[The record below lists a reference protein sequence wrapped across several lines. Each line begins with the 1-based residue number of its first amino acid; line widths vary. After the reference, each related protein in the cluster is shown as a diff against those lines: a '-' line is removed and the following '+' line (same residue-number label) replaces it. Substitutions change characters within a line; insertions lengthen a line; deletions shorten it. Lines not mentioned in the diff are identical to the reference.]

1 MVQGRSHNLTLRYG
15 LYQFTF
21 FLSCAGIFGF
31 ATTYLIA
38 NGFTAGEV
46 GSIIAVS
53 HFLACALQPFLGEF
67 ADRFPWIGL
76 PKLIVLCLSSSL
88 VCFMVIQ
95 FFHLPLVVFGIL
107 YAVGG
112 LLITATVSVSNALCV
127 FYSERGYAINY
138 GIGSGIG
145 SLSYSLSTFGM
156 GYVIAYLGTD
166 SMIWVVLLSLSLQLM
181 ITLGYPKISE
191 EKTSFLPESA
201 DMHAAGQSVSLFSFI
216 IKYKYF
222 MITIMGIILIAMC
235 HSMAENYL
243 FQMFQPMGGSSQ
255 NVGAALAIASFSAAP
270 FMLLFEKVQKKI
282 NVMLFM
288 RLSGIFYILK
298 AVLMFFA
305 SSIWQVYAIVC
316 LQTVTY
322 GFIYPSLFYFAKMK
336 IEKEDTAKGQ
346 AVIVAA
352 FTLGTALGSLVGGK
366 AIDAFNFQVMI
377 LIAGA
382 LAALGTGIINFSINK

>member
-1 MVQGRSHNLTLRYG
+1 MSQSRSHNLTFRYG

-38 NGFTAGEV
+38 NGFTAAEV
-46 GSIIAVS
+46 GIIISAS
-53 HFLACALQPFLGEF
+53 YFLACILQPLLGEF

-76 PKLIVLCLSSSL
+76 PKLIILCLGCSFL
-88 VCFMVIQ
+88 CFTVIQ
-95 FFHLPLVVFGIL
+95 FCHLPRTVFGAL
-107 YAVGG
+107 YAIGG
-112 LLITATVSVSNALCV
+112 LLITVTVSVSNALCV

-145 SLSYSLSTFGM
+145 SLSYSVSTFGM

-166 SMIWVVLLSLSLQLM
+166 FMIWVVLLSLSLQII
-181 ITLGYPKISE
+181 ITLGYPNISE
-191 EKTSFLPESA
+191 GKESFLSQSA
-201 DMHAAGQSVSLFSFI
+201 ETHDRGQRVSLVSFFL
-216 IKYKYF
+216 KYKYF
-222 MITIMGIILIAMC
+222 MITILGVMPIAMC

-243 FQMFQPMGGSSQ
+243 FQMFLPMGGSSQ
-255 NVGAALAIASFSAAP
+255 HVGAALAVASFSAAP

-282 NVMLFM
+282 NIMLLM
-288 RLSGIFYILK
+288 RLSGVFYVMK

-336 IEKEDTAKGQ
+336 IDKEDMAKGQ
-346 AVIVAA
+346 AVVVAA
-352 FTLGTALGSLVGGK
+352 FTLGTAMGSLVGGK
-366 AIDAFNFQVMI
+366 AIDVFDFQAMI

-382 LAALGTGIINFSINK
+382 LAALGTVVINFSIKK

>member
-1 MVQGRSHNLTLRYG
+1 MGQSRSNNLTLRYG

-31 ATTYLIA
+31 ATTYLVA
-38 NGFTAGEV
+38 NGFTAAQV
-46 GSIIAVS
+46 GAIIAASYFV
-53 HFLACALQPFLGEF
+53 ACILQPFLGGF

-76 PKLIVLCLSSSL
+76 PKLIILCLGLSFAS
-88 VCFMVIQ
+88 FTVIQ
-95 FFHLPLVVFGIL
+95 FCHLPQAVFGAL

-112 LLITATVSVSNALCV
+112 LLITVTVSVNNALCV

-145 SLSYSLSTFGM
+145 SLSYSVSTFGM

-166 SMIWVVLLSLSLQLM
+166 FMIWVVLLSLSLQII
-181 ITLGYPKISE
+181 ITLGYPKISQGKE
-191 EKTSFLPESA
+191 SFLAQSTE
-201 DMHAAGQSVSLFSFI
+201 MHDKGQRVSLVSFFF
-216 IKYKYF
+216 KYKF
-222 MITIMGIILIAMC
+222 FTLTILGAMPIAMC

-243 FQMFQPMGGSSQ
+243 FQMFLPMGGSSQ
-255 NVGAALAIASFSAAP
+255 HVGAALAIASFSAAP
-270 FMLLFEKVQKKI
+270 FLLLFEKVQKKI
-282 NVMLFM
+282 DITLLM
-288 RLSGIFYILK
+288 RLSGVFYILK

-336 IEKEDTAKGQ
+336 IDKEDMAKGQ
-346 AVIVAA
+346 AVAVAA

-366 AIDAFNFQVMI
+366 AVDAFGFSAMI

-382 LAALGTGIINFSINK
+382 LAAFGTIIINSSINK